1 MPEPHYSIQRD
12 HSDAEWIWRTDPGRE
27 DHPVPVVPRHGTDP
41 GVWAL
46 LVAAVQE
53 VGGDE

>member
-1 MPEPHYSIQRD
+1 MPDPTYSLARD
-12 HSDAEWIWRTDPGRE
+12 AHDAEWIWRTDPGRE